1 LFATSRVC
9 RCRALRT
16 RIAYLLLLS
25 SGEFGTC
32 RPSVPED
39 ERVDSHKPLRG
50 MRQLLRSDIK
60 YLLRAMALEYDLSVR
75 FGILDGRLYVADL
88 SGLE

>member
-1 LFATSRVC
+1 
-9 RCRALRT
+9 
-16 RIAYLLLLS
+16 
-25 SGEFGTC
+25 
-32 RPSVPED
+32 
-39 ERVDSHKPLRG
+39 